1 MSEGVSL
8 LEQVSA
14 LLLPAQLQD
23 ISLGLGTRQ
32 RLAEGHLVH
41 KSSHCMS
48 CGGARHHRLF
58 PPSLQPS
65 QLSRGYDSSQGLFF

>member
-48 CGGARHHRLF
+48 
-58 PPSLQPS
+58 
-65 QLSRGYDSSQGLFF
+65 